1 VITVSEA
8 PDDLTRFCETEW
20 SRLVGM
26 LSLYTGDNDLAEDLA
41 QQAIE
46 QACKH
51 WRRLRKLDAPS
62 AWLHRVARNVAHS
75 HYRRRGAAARAAAR
89 HGIPADEVGE
99 TAEVLATRAAV
110 QALPMREREAIIWRF
125 YLGCS
130 VRETAAGLGCPEGTV
145 KTLVYRAINR
155 LREAGLVEEAFDG

>member
-1 VITVSEA
+1 MAEA
-8 PDDLTRFCETEW
+8 PDDLTRFCESEW

-26 LSLYTGDNDLAEDLA
+26 LSLYTGDSDLAEDLA

-46 QACKH
+46 QACRH
-51 WRRLRKLDAPS
+51 WRRLRRLDAPS

-75 HYRRRGAAARAAAR
+75 HYRRRRAAARASAR
-89 HGIPADEVGE
+89 HGIQADEIVE
-99 TAEVLATRAAV
+99 TAEILATRAAV
-110 QALPMREREAIIWRF
+110 QALPMGEREAIIWRF

-145 KTLVYRAINR
+145 KTLVHRAIGR